1 MPSGRTRPRRWRDA
15 AQMDDDCGPYRNAR
29 SVLQVRE
36 SLRSSPPSRCEQIC
50 ACGESALLAHRVESG
65 GRRRRGA
72 HLGDEVEGELEEE
85 VDAEGELVLGRTSR
99 ARLALAL
106 LGRALCARGREAV
119 QSGVSLREPQRRA
132 EGGDAPGSDVS
143 IAFFL
148 PSSLVVRLFLL
159 RPVDEGELASSVS
172 SGSLSSARP
181 AEGAGVSVGVALVLL
196 RLAERRGGIARSS
209 GAEASEEE
217 EEERGADENGSADG
231 SVPSPT
237 SSLCLADVPDKLFIP
252 SEADLLIS
260 QPRGRVRPDEDRAR
274 ALRSP
279 ARSS

>member
-15 AQMDDDCGPYRNAR
+15 AQMDGDCGPYRNAR

-50 ACGESALLAHRVESG
+50 ACGASALLARRVESG

-72 HLGDEVEGELEEE
+72 HLGDEVERELEEE

-119 QSGVSLREPQRRA
+119 QGGVSLREPQRRA
-132 EGGDAPGSDVS
+132 EGGDAPGSDAS

-217 EEERGADENGSADG
+217 EERGADENGSADG
-231 SVPSPT
+231 SVPTPT
-237 SSLCLADVPDKLFIP
+237 SSLCLADVPDKLTIP
-252 SEADLLIS
+252 SEADLRIS